1 MEQLV
6 PQLRIGT
13 PAQKGSLEPLIS
25 CATGKESTEMTAHLP
40 LTPETAYLPM
50 LLETSLPRS
59 TPNDWKYSRL
69 QVTARQSSL
78 RRPSTCAK
86 THATGG
92 ALTSANAM

>member
-40 LTPETAYLPM
+40 LTPETAYLPT
-50 LLETSLPRS
+50 LLETA
-59 TPNDWKYSRL
+59 Y
-69 QVTARQSSL
+69 
-78 RRPSTCAK
+78 
-86 THATGG
+86 HAVLLMIGNTVV
-92 ALTSANAM
+92 SK

>member
-40 LTPETAYLPM
+40 LTPETAYLS
-50 LLETSLPRS
+50 LLRETA
-59 TPNDWKYSRL
+59 Y
-69 QVTARQSSL
+69 
-78 RRPSTCAK
+78 
-86 THATGG
+86 HAVLSMIGNTVV
-92 ALTSANAM
+92 SK

>member
-1 MEQLV
+1 MRYGQREH
-6 PQLRIGT
+6 RNDCS
-13 PAQKGSLEPLIS
+13 PAFDTGDSLP
-25 CATGKESTEMTAHLP
+25 AYVTGD
-40 LTPETAYLPM
+40 
-50 LLETSLPRS
+50 SLPRS